1 MSLIAGVTAA
11 AAFPLSPLPRSG
23 GGSGWGSRPHRRSL
37 LTSLALA
44 AVLLGPMTAQAQTAP
59 PQTAPAQTA
68 PAQTPAP
75 PPATDPV
82 VAKVN
87 GQPIHLSDLKD
98 AVQGL
103 PDNLRGLPP
112 MTLYPMLLDQ
122 MIDERAL
129 VAAAR
134 KSGLDKDPTVQRQM
148 TAAEDR
154 ALQTAVLSKEVGPTI
169 TDAALHARY
178 DKDIAGKP
186 GEEEV
191 HAKHI
196 LVDSEDQ
203 AKKIIADLKGGG
215 DFAALAKQYSK
226 DPGAAQQGGDLG
238 FFKKDEMVPEF
249 ATAAFAMKPGQVSD
263 QPVHTQFG
271 WHVIMVVERRPAE
284 APSFEQAKE
293 ELRQKLIQE
302 GVRKAVAEARAEVP
316 VEKFNLDGS
325 QVRATDTA
333 EPPPA
338 PTKQ

>member
-1 MSLIAGVTAA
+1 MSLFAGVTAV
-11 AAFPLSPLPRSG
+11 AAFPLSALPRRG

-37 LTSLALA
+37 LASLVLG
-44 AVLLGPMTAQAQTAP
+44 AVLFGPIAGQAQTAP
-59 PQTAPAQTA
+59 PQTAP
-68 PAQTPAP
+68 TPAP
-75 PPATDPV
+75 ASAADPV

-112 MTLYPMLLDQ
+112 ITLYPMLLDQ

-134 KSGLDKDPTVQRQM
+134 KSGLDKDPAVQRQM

-154 ALQTAVLSKEVGPTI
+154 ALQTAVLSKEVGPSI

-196 LVDSEDQ
+196 LVESEDQ

-302 GVRKAVAEARAEVP
+302 GVRKAVAQARAEVP

-338 PTKQ
+338 PKKP

>member
-1 MSLIAGVTAA
+1 MSLFAGVTAV
-11 AAFPLSPLPRSG
+11 AAFPLFPRPRSG
-23 GGSGWGSRPHRRSL
+23 GGSGWGSRPHHRSL

-44 AVLLGPMTAQAQTAP
+44 AALLGPTTAQAQTAP
-59 PQTAPAQTA
+59 PQAAPV
-68 PAQTPAP
+68 QTPAP
-75 PPATDPV
+75 AADPV

-112 MTLYPMLLDQ
+112 MTLYHMLLDQ

-134 KSGLDKDPTVQRQM
+134 KSGLDKDPLVQRQM
-148 TAAEDR
+148 AAAEDR

-178 DKDIAGKP
+178 DKDVAGKP

-196 LVDSEDQ
+196 LVDNEDQ
-203 AKKIIADLKGGG
+203 AKKIIADLKGGA

-338 PTKQ
+338 PKKP

>member
-1 MSLIAGVTAA
+1 MSVFAGVTDATA
-11 AAFPLSPLPRSG
+11 SPSSFPLPRSG
-23 GGSGWGSRPHRRSL
+23 GGSGWGSRPHHRSL

-44 AVLLGPMTAQAQTAP
+44 AALLGPTTAQAQTAP
-59 PQTAPAQTA
+59 PQAAPV
-68 PAQTPAP
+68 QTPAP
-75 PPATDPV
+75 AADPV

-134 KSGLDKDPTVQRQM
+134 KSGLDKDPLVQRQM
-148 TAAEDR
+148 AAAEDR

-178 DKDIAGKP
+178 DKDVAGKP

-196 LVDSEDQ
+196 LVDNEDQ
-203 AKKIIADLKGGG
+203 AKKIIADLKGGA

-325 QVRATDTA
+325 QVRATYTA

-338 PTKQ
+338 PKKP

>member
-11 AAFPLSPLPRSG
+11 AAFPPSPSSPLPRTG
-23 GGSGWGSRPHRRSL
+23 GGSGWGRRPHHRSL
-37 LTSLALA
+37 LASLALG

-59 PQTAPAQTA
+59 PQTAPPQ
-68 PAQTPAP
+68 PAA
-75 PPATDPV
+75 PATDPV

-134 KSGLDKDPTVQRQM
+134 KSGLDKDPTVQRQVA
-148 TAAEDR
+148 AAEDR
-154 ALQTAVLSKEVGPTI
+154 ALQTAVLSKEVGPSI

-196 LVDSEDQ
+196 LVDNEDQ
-203 AKKIIADLKGGG
+203 AKKIIAELKGGA

-316 VEKFNLDGS
+316 VEQFNLDGS

-338 PTKQ
+338 PTKQP